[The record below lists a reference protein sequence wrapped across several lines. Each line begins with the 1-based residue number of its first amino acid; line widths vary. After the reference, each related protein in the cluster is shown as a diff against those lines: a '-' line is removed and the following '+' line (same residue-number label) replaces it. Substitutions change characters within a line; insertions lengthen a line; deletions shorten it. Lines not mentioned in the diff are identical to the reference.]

1 MPKQLIKRF
10 TPNRETIRKYRHLQ
24 LFGDLLH
31 DPNLWHINRRS
42 SAGAFAVGL
51 FIAFLPVPIQMLLA
65 AGAAILFRVN
75 LPLSITLVWIT
86 NPLTIPPI
94 FFFAYLVGTW
104 LIGAPADI
112 SHFEFTLEWLRNGG
126 LNGIWAP
133 FLLGCLVCGLISG
146 FVGYCVIRGLWRLH
160 AVRQWERRRQIRRA
174 RSSVPHH

>member
-1 MPKQLIKRF
+1 MPKQLIKRI
-10 TPNRETIRKYRHLQ
+10 TPNRETIRNHRHLQ

-51 FIAFLPVPIQMLLA
+51 FMAFVPVPIQMLLA

-86 NPLTIPPI
+86 NPLTIPPM
-94 FFFAYLVGTW
+94 FFSAYLVGAW
-104 LIGAPADI
+104 LIGAPTDM
-112 SHFEFTLEWLRNGG
+112 SHFEFTLEWLRDGG

-133 FLLGCLVCGLISG
+133 FLLGCLVCGLTSG
-146 FVGYCVIRGLWRLH
+146 FLGYCAIRGLWRLH
-160 AVRQWERRRQIRRA
+160 AVRQWERRRQERRA
-174 RSSVPHH
+174 RCSVPHH